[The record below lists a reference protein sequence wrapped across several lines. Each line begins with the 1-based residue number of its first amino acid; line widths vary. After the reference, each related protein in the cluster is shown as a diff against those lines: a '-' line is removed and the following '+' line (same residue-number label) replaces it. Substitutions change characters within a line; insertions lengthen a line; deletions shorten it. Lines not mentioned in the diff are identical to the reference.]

1 MSAGDWALLIL
12 AIFWAVLV
20 VFLAMMLVTMVRL
33 LESTKI
39 LIDGVRSETVP
50 LLSEVKTSV
59 QAVNKEIDRVDSI
72 MASAGTIAKSLE
84 RVTTVVEKTVS
95 NPLINA
101 AAFAAGAAKAA
112 KRFRGE
118 K

>member
-12 AIFWAVLV
+12 AVFWAVLV
-20 VFLAMMLVTMVRL
+20 VFLSAMLVTMVRL

-39 LIDGVRSETVP
+39 LIDGVRGETVP

-59 QAVNKEIDRVDSI
+59 AGVNREIDRADAI
-72 MASAGTIAKSLE
+72 MASAGNIAKSVE
-84 RVTTVVEKTVS
+84 RITAVVEKTVS
-95 NPLINA
+95 NPLIKL
-101 AAFAAGAAKAA
+101 AAFAVGAAKAT
-112 KRFRGE
+112 KRFRGQ